1 MLAFVWAEDENGLIG
16 KNGTLPWKLPND
28 LNFFKEITMDGTIV
42 MGRKTFEGMNKRLLP
57 GRQTIVLTRQ
67 TDYDGN
73 GAEVLLDKE
82 TILQDA
88 KEDDMYI
95 IGGSDIFELFLDDVD
110 VLYQTKIHE
119 TFEGDTYFPKVDW
132 DKFQLKKS
140 VEGSLDENNIYPH
153 TFSLFIRK

>member
-16 KNGTLPWKLPND
+16 KNGTLPWTLPND
-28 LNFFKEITMDGTIV
+28 LKFFKEITMDGTIV

-67 TDYDGN
+67 TGYDGN

-88 KEDDMYI
+88 KEDDIYI
-95 IGGSDIFELFLDDVD
+95 IGGSDIFKLFLDDVD

-119 TFEGDTYFPKVDW
+119 TFEGDTYFPKLDW

-140 VEGSLDENNIYPH
+140 VEGSLDENNTYPH

>member
-28 LNFFKEITMDGTIV
+28 LKFFKEITMDGTIV

>member
-16 KNGTLPWKLPND
+16 KNGTLPWQLPND
-28 LNFFKEITMDGTIV
+28 LKFFKEITMDGTIV

-67 TDYDGN
+67 TGYDGN

-88 KEDDMYI
+88 KEDDIYI
-95 IGGSDIFELFLDDVD
+95 IGGSDIFKLFLDDVD

-119 TFEGDTYFPKVDW
+119 TFEGDTYFPKMDW

-140 VEGSLDENNIYPH
+140 VEGSLDENNTYPH

>member
-140 VEGSLDENNIYPH
+140 VEGSLDQNNIYPH

>member
-28 LNFFKEITMDGTIV
+28 LKFFKEITMDGTIV

-140 VEGSLDENNIYPH
+140 VEGSLDQNNIYPH

>member
-67 TDYDGN
+67 SGYDGN

>member
-28 LNFFKEITMDGTIV
+28 LKFFKEITMDGTIV

-67 TDYDGN
+67 SGYDGN